1 VLKIEGDYIAE
12 VMKLMEFGQ
21 SKEDPL
27 IQIVRTH
34 QHHTDSTLLEI
45 VQKFTKPFQHETKKE
60 KV

>member
-1 VLKIEGDYIAE
+1 MQIEGDYIAE

-34 QHHTDSTLLEI
+34 QHHTDSTIRQI
-45 VQKFTKPFQHETKKE
+45 VTKFK
-60 KV
+60 